1 MMMLVSLLR
10 RFMGLALLAL
20 LGIAAGG
27 FVYHG
32 IYQSGYSAAVSEY
45 QLRLLHQAEAFDLA
59 KAQAAEASNQA
70 LKSAVAR
77 EREALT
83 RAERLTDE
91 LAHRQ
96 RQLVVAQ
103 HLLKGKINDA
113 VTHDGSRFTG
123 LGPDSVRLY
132 ARALGYAGASDRAV
146 SDTAAGPAVHPTDA
160 GLSPVALLGH
170 ASDYGAWCLS
180 LRNQMAALDKFYQKV
195 PAS

>member
-10 RFMGLALLAL
+10 RFMGPALLTL
-20 LGIAAGG
+20 LGVVAGW

-32 IYQSGYSAAVSEY
+32 IYQSGYSAAASEY
-45 QLRLLHQAEAFDLA
+45 QLRLSHQAETFDLA

-70 LKSAVAR
+70 LKSAVAH

-96 RQLVVAQ
+96 RQLVVVQ

-113 VTHDGSRFTG
+113 VTHDGPRFTG
-123 LGPDSVRLY
+123 LGPDSVQLY
-132 ARALGYAGASDRAV
+132 ARALGYAGAGDRSV
-146 SDTAAGPAVHPTDA
+146 SDTAAGLALYPADA

-180 LRNQMAALDKFYQKV
+180 LRNQLVALEKFYQKV